1 MKSEKSLILIEIGYE
16 KVTTDNKFFD
26 TTEFCFDGEIFP
38 TPKKVT
44 LTVPKSYYKYGYP
57 TTPGMNLLTSTIHR

>member
-26 TTEFCFDGEIFP
+26 TTEFCFDGENRD
-38 TPKKVT
+38 
-44 LTVPKSYYKYGYP
+44 YYGR
-57 TTPGMNLLTSTIHR
+57 NL